1 MDKRQV
7 EDNKELVVV
16 IDNSTDARALL
27 DSREFDSLRFFQG
40 KKYLVAT
47 RISNANKGRFWYTYH
62 YLTEEDIPEYPNTE
76 VVYCRDDID
85 KFIENLYR
93 LKPPIDK
100 IARREKELKGLIKH
114 FKSHLEDAE
123 AKLEDLY
130 KETPTK

>member
-1 MDKRQV
+1 MDERQI
-7 EDNKELVVV
+7 ENKEIVVV

-27 DSREFDSLRFFQG
+27 DSREFESLKFFQG
-40 KKYLVAT
+40 KRYLVAT
-47 RISNANKGRFWYTYH
+47 RSGNANKDGFWYTYH

-76 VVYCRDDID
+76 VVYCGDDID

-93 LKPPIDK
+93 LKPPIDHR
-100 IARREKELKGLIKH
+100 ARREKELKGLIKH

-123 AKLEDLY
+123 AKLEALY